1 MWFYRPFEE
10 VRRGLTSRRSML
22 LALLALVSLT
32 GTIGYRFYNE
42 PQLTINTRAPQTI
55 YAPQTVVVEDKIAT
69 ANARKLV
76 KQKRE
81 LNVFALSQPLTES
94 IENDFSTLIIQAQAL
109 RTLAGPFPF
118 LDPTTSSTEVQQT
131 LRHLSPPE
139 LKALLKAVESR
150 DRSASKPTQEGRSP
164 ELQKAITELETL
176 YRKAGTTA
184 TQRNQLRQSIILANE
199 RYQLAQRSISAQLAD
214 LDIAPILD
222 LPESDWKSFHQRLA
236 LVLHRMLAQG
246 VAPGLLPEVSKGGV
260 AAQVSD
266 WKPLHQQAAIQLLPV
281 VIRSNLALD
290 PVETVRQQNE
300 AAQELRPIEVSR
312 QKGDV
317 IVEKNQSITSAQFAL
332 LDSLELS
339 QRRVNV
345 SGLLMTGLAV
355 AVALGLFAWLKG
367 RYYQRWS
374 HQRWLPTDTFLVLLL
389 SLTVPLMI
397 GLTEVVY
404 TTLPAVGLLVGSY
417 YGTVVGAVVVVLLGF
432 LVPLGLSSALWPTF
446 AAIVIGSLVGSVMA
460 GHVRSREEL
469 ARTGLVIGLVQ
480 TVAYGI
486 LVGGTSN
493 PGLFSLILSS
503 LRQGLIG
510 VGWCIIVLGLSPYLE
525 KLFDLITPIRLAEL
539 ANPNRPLLKQLA
551 EQAPGTFQHTQ
562 LVTTLAE
569 AGARALNCNVELV
582 RTGTLYHDIGK
593 MHDPLAFIENQ
604 FGCPNKHTDL
614 NDPWLSAHIIRQ
626 HVEQGLVMARK
637 AGLPS
642 AVQAFIPEHQGT
654 MLISYFYHQAS
665 QQAQQSIPPVTI
677 QEQDFRYVG
686 PTPQSRETGV
696 VMLADS
702 CEAALRAMKQKDP
715 EVALRTVKQI
725 FKTRWED
732 QQLVDAS
739 LSRKDLDNL
748 AQIFVQVWQQVNHE
762 RIAYPAI
769 AMMPLQNVHGQSP
782 HKGV

>member
-1 MWFYRPFEE
+1 MWPHGAFEDI
-10 VRRGLTSRRSML
+10 RRGLTSRRSMV
-22 LALLALVSLT
+22 LALLALLTLT

-42 PQLTINTRAPQTI
+42 PQLSPNTLAPQTI

-69 ANARKLV
+69 ATIRKAV
-76 KQKRE
+76 RQKRE
-81 LNVFALSQPLTES
+81 LNVFALSQPLTET
-94 IENDFSTLIIQAQAL
+94 IENDFSTLMAQAQAL

-118 LDPTTSSTEVQQT
+118 LSTTTCSTEVQRT
-131 LRHLSPPE
+131 LRRISLPE
-139 LKALLKAVESR
+139 LKALLKVLGTK
-150 DRSASKPTQEGRSP
+150 DLSASVPSSGGGERSP
-164 ELQKAITELETL
+164 ELRKAITELDVF
-176 YRKAGTTA
+176 YRKANTTA
-184 TQRNQLRQSIILANE
+184 SQREQLRQSIIQANE
-199 RYQLAQRSISAQLAD
+199 RYQLAQRSVAAQLAT
-214 LDIAPILD
+214 LEIEPILD
-222 LPESDWKSFHQRLA
+222 LPDADWPGFRQKLM
-236 LVLHRMLAQG
+236 LVLHRMLTQG
-246 VAPGLLPEVSKGGV
+246 VAPGLFPEVSKSAV
-260 AAQVSD
+260 AAQVND
-266 WKPLHQQAAIQLLPV
+266 WSLLHQQAAIQLLPV
-281 VIRSNLALD
+281 VIRSNLVID
-290 PVETVRQQNE
+290 PVETVRQQE
-300 AAQELRPIEVSR
+300 QAAQEIRPIQVSV
-312 QKGDV
+312 QQGEV
-317 IVEKNQSITSAQFAL
+317 IVSKNQPITSAQFAL

-339 QRRVNV
+339 QRRVNIE
-345 SGLLMTGLAV
+345 GLLMTGLAV
-355 AVALGLFAWLKG
+355 ASSLGVFAWLKG

-374 HQRWLPTDTFLVLLL
+374 HQRWLPTDTLLVLLL
-389 SLTVPLMI
+389 ALSVPLMI
-397 GLTEVVY
+397 GLTEVTY

-417 YGTVVGAVVVVLLGF
+417 YGAVIGAGVVVLLGF
-432 LVPLGLSSALWPTF
+432 LVPLGLSSSLWPTF
-446 AAIVIGSLVGSVMA
+446 VAIAIGSLVGSAMA
-460 GHVRSREEL
+460 GYVRSREEF

-480 TVAYGI
+480 AIAYAI
-486 LVGGTSN
+486 LVGGSST
-493 PGLFSLILSS
+493 PGMFSLILSA

-539 ANPNRPLLKQLA
+539 ANPNQPLLKQLA

-593 MHDPLAFIENQ
+593 MHDPQAFIENQ
-604 FGCPNKHTDL
+604 FGCPNKHTDI

-654 MLISYFYHQAS
+654 MIITYFYHQAC
-665 QQAQQSIPPVTI
+665 QHGQQSMPPITI
-677 QEQDFRYVG
+677 QEQDFRYEG
-686 PTPQSRETGV
+686 PAPQSRETGV

-739 LSRKDLDNL
+739 LSREDLESL
-748 AQIFVQVWQQVNHE
+748 AHIFVQVWQQVNHE

-769 AMMPLQNVHGQSP
+769 AMVPRQPPN
-782 HKGV
+782 KGA

>member
-1 MWFYRPFEE
+1 MWPHGAFEE
-10 VRRGLTSRRSML
+10 IRRGLTSRRSMV
-22 LALLALVSLT
+22 LALLALLTLT
-32 GTIGYRFYNE
+32 GTIGYQFYNE
-42 PQLTINTRAPQTI
+42 PQLTPNTLAPQTI
-55 YAPQTVVVEDKIAT
+55 YAPRTVVVEDKIAT
-69 ANARKLV
+69 ATIRKAV
-76 KQKRE
+76 RQKRE
-81 LNVFALSQPLTES
+81 LNVFALSQPLTET
-94 IENDFSTLIIQAQAL
+94 IENDFSTLMAQVQAL

-118 LDPTTSSTEVQQT
+118 LSTTTCSTEVQRT
-131 LRHLSPPE
+131 LRRISLPE
-139 LKALLKAVESR
+139 LKALLKVVGAK
-150 DRSASKPTQEGRSP
+150 DLSASVPSSGGGERSP
-164 ELQKAITELETL
+164 ELRKAITELDVF
-176 YRKAGTTA
+176 YRKANTTA
-184 TQRNQLRQSIILANE
+184 SQREQLRQSIIQANE
-199 RYQLAQRSISAQLAD
+199 RYQLAQRSVAAQLAT
-214 LDIAPILD
+214 LEIEPILD
-222 LPESDWKSFHQRLA
+222 LPDADWPRFRQKLM
-236 LVLHRMLAQG
+236 LVMHRMLTQG
-246 VAPGLLPEVSKGGV
+246 VAPGLFPEVSKSAV

-266 WKPLHQQAAIQLLPV
+266 WSILHQQAAIQLLPV
-281 VIRSNLALD
+281 VIRSNLVID
-290 PVETVRQQNE
+290 PVETVRQQE
-300 AAQELRPIEVSR
+300 QAAQDIRPIQVSV
-312 QKGDV
+312 QQGDV
-317 IVEKNQSITSAQFAL
+317 IVSKNQPITSAQFAL

-339 QRRVNV
+339 QRRVNIE
-345 SGLLMTGLAV
+345 GLLMTGLAV
-355 AVALGLFAWLKG
+355 ASALGIFAWLKG

-374 HQRWLPTDTFLVLLL
+374 HQRWLPTDTLLVLLL
-389 SLTVPLMI
+389 ALSVPLMI
-397 GLTEVVY
+397 GLTEVTY

-417 YGTVVGAVVVVLLGF
+417 YGAVIGAGVVVLLGF
-432 LVPLGLSSALWPTF
+432 LVPFGLSSSLWPTF
-446 AAIVIGSLVGSVMA
+446 VAIAIGSLVGSVMA
-460 GHVRSREEL
+460 GYVRSREEF

-480 TVAYGI
+480 AIAYAI
-486 LVGGTSN
+486 LVGGSST
-493 PGLFSLILSS
+493 PGMFSLILSA

-539 ANPNRPLLKQLA
+539 ANPNQPLLKQLA

-614 NDPWLSAHIIRQ
+614 DDPWLSTHLIRQ

-654 MLISYFYHQAS
+654 MVVSYFYHQACQQS
-665 QQAQQSIPPVTI
+665 QQSSPPVTI
-677 QEQDFRYVG
+677 QEQDFRYEG

-739 LSRKDLDNL
+739 LSREDLENL
-748 AQIFVQVWQQVNHE
+748 AHIFVQVWQQVNHE

-769 AMMPLQNVHGQSP
+769 AMVPRQQPNMGT
-782 HKGV
+782 